1 MDDYEKA
8 RDALNY
14 IDPNLPR
21 SDWVKIGTALKNHFG
36 EDGKQLF
43 QEFSERGEGYKKQSF
58 EHTWKS
64 LDPTR
69 SSIGTLFYQAKQYG
83 YQQPRNERPITSVE
97 TETAKAER
105 EAKRAEEAR
114 FAAEERAK
122 KVEQARKYVSISK
135 DADFTHPYLQKKG
148 IDTPEGIAGLKHY
161 KTHNNHL
168 LYIPI
173 QDKDGNIQG
182 VQRIFPDG
190 NKGIVGNKVGGFFV
204 MGDLS
209 EAREKGVI
217 LAEGY
222 ATAYALH
229 KNSDHTP
236 VVVGFDAHNIINVAK
251 ILKDKLPEDT
261 KLIVAADNDIHL
273 EKAGKTN
280 EGIAGAKQAVAA
292 FGQNATMIYPTFP
305 PEVISGK
312 MSDFDDYQ
320 RNVNS
325 EGIKQAIDQAK
336 AKLGLSTELNKEQGI
351 NPMEKQPEN
360 TSAASEQQIPTEA
373 PSPLP
378 VDEKPPAPLE
388 RTKEEEA
395 VPDLP
400 PPMSDAEIMASM
412 GQSPDYEQDYYQ
424 PETYNSIELGK
435 TEEKAVEQQKVAEPT
450 RRQSS
455 VPADGERIV
464 TVGSAPYLHNDQNKE
479 SPYIV
484 LERDGKERTVWGV
497 DIPDAME
504 RSGAEV
510 GDRIRLHSLGK
521 QPVEVEVPIYDK
533 NGEVIGMET
542 KAAYRN
548 IFDMEIVREQDKQ
561 KEAESS
567 AQDYRRDAIEQAS
580 HDTDIQ
586 EQIQHGEAP
595 DSMKDKADKA
605 FAIANDPELQRSQA
619 DYEDSMR
626 RQNAEQAQ
634 LEFRIPDS
642 VAAQYRTNGN
652 EKYML
657 DPRTDKLAIDARS
670 ENILKTRNNDKK
682 TIKNMLAIAETNG
695 WQNIKVKGS
704 PEFKKEMWLQ
714 ARLKGLEVQ
723 GYKPSEQDKKLLETR
738 KAQLERGINSI
749 SKENNPSQ
757 QVRQTSGKLMGYGV
771 GIHPNN
777 KEGKNTYYVD
787 IQKSNGQTERLYGHG
802 LRDAIIQSK
811 AERGDNI
818 TLTKTGHN
826 GKNNTW
832 QADVSKQKTAS
843 QKLIDAARTSGS
855 PEALKMAQQA
865 FARDHLAKRA
875 EQTIKADRE
884 ARRNVG
890 QEVKP
895 PQKQKEKSADIEMT
909 R

>member
-83 YQQPRNERPITSVE
+83 YQQPRNDRPITSVE

-161 KTHNNHL
+161 KTQNNHL

-236 VVVGFDAHNIINVAK
+236 VIVGFDAHNIINVAK

-320 RNVNS
+320 RHVNA
-325 EGIKQAIDQAK
+325 EGIKQAISQAK
-336 AKLGLSTELNKEQGI
+336 AKLGLSTEMSKEQGI
-351 NPMEKQPEN
+351 NPMENQPEN

-378 VDEKPPAPLE
+378 VDEKPPISLE

-412 GQSPDYEQDYYQ
+412 GQSPDYEQDYFQ
-424 PETYNSIELGK
+424 PDTYNSIELGK
-435 TEEKAVEQQKVAEPT
+435 AEEQAVEQQKVAEPT
-450 RRQSS
+450 IQL
-455 VPADGERIV
+455 
-464 TVGSAPYLHNDQNKE
+464 SA
-479 SPYIV
+479 
-484 LERDGKERTVWGV
+484 
-497 DIPDAME
+497 
-504 RSGAEV
+504 
-510 GDRIRLHSLGK
+510 
-521 QPVEVEVPIYDK
+521 VE
-533 NGEVIGMET
+533 NG
-542 KAAYRN
+542 
-548 IFDMEIVREQDKQ
+548 QQ
-561 KEAESS
+561 KEAESA
-567 AQDYRRDAIEQAS
+567 AQDYRRDAIEQAI

-605 FAIANDPELQRSQA
+605 FAIANDTELQRSQA
-619 DYEDSMR
+619 DYEESMR
-626 RQNAEQAQ
+626 RQNAEQAQTATPPESKPQNQPQ

-704 PEFKKEMWLQ
+704 PEFKKEIWLQ
-714 ARLKGLEVQ
+714 ASLKGLEVQ

-771 GIHPNN
+771 GVHPNN

-884 ARRNVG
+884 ARRNVE
-890 QEVKP
+890 QEVKL

>member
-43 QEFSERGEGYKKQSF
+43 QEFSERGEGYKKQFF

-69 SSIGTLFYQAKQYG
+69 ARIGTLFYQAKQYG

-97 TETAKAER
+97 TETAKAEQ

-161 KTHNNHL
+161 KTQNNHL

-173 QDKDGNIQG
+173 QDKDGNVQG

-251 ILKDKLPEDT
+251 ILKEKLPEDT

-292 FGQNATMIYPTFP
+292 YGQNATMIYPTFP

-320 RNVNS
+320 RHVNA
-325 EGIKQAIDQAK
+325 EGIKQAISQAK

-400 PPMSDAEIMASM
+400 PQMSDAEIMASM

-435 TEEKAVEQQKVAEPT
+435 TEEQAIEQQKVAEPAI
-450 RRQSS
+450 QPS
-455 VPADGERIV
+455 
-464 TVGSAPYLHNDQNKE
+464 TVE
-479 SPYIV
+479 
-484 LERDGKERTVWGV
+484 
-497 DIPDAME
+497 
-504 RSGAEV
+504 
-510 GDRIRLHSLGK
+510 
-521 QPVEVEVPIYDK
+521 
-533 NGEVIGMET
+533 NG
-542 KAAYRN
+542 
-548 IFDMEIVREQDKQ
+548 QQ
-561 KEAESS
+561 KEAESLV
-567 AQDYRRDAIEQAS
+567 QDYRRDAIEQAI

-605 FAIANDPELQRSQA
+605 FAIANDTELQRSQA
-619 DYEDSMR
+619 DYEESMR
-626 RQNAEQAQ
+626 RQNAEQAQTATPTEGKPQNQPQ

>member
-21 SDWVKIGTALKNHFG
+21 SDWVKIGTALKSHFG

-43 QEFSERGEGYKKQSF
+43 QEFSERGEGYKRQSF

-69 SSIGTLFYQAKQYG
+69 ASIGTLFYQAKQYG

-97 TETAKAER
+97 TEAAKAER

-114 FAAEERAK
+114 LAAEERAK

-320 RNVNS
+320 RHVNA
-325 EGIKQAIDQAK
+325 EGIKQAISQAK
-336 AKLGLSTELNKEQGI
+336 AKLGLSTEMSKEQGI

-373 PSPLP
+373 PSSLP

-435 TEEKAVEQQKVAEPT
+435 TEEQAVEQQKVAEPAI
-450 RRQSS
+450 QPS
-455 VPADGERIV
+455 
-464 TVGSAPYLHNDQNKE
+464 TVE
-479 SPYIV
+479 
-484 LERDGKERTVWGV
+484 
-497 DIPDAME
+497 
-504 RSGAEV
+504 
-510 GDRIRLHSLGK
+510 
-521 QPVEVEVPIYDK
+521 
-533 NGEVIGMET
+533 NG
-542 KAAYRN
+542 
-548 IFDMEIVREQDKQ
+548 QQ
-561 KEAESS
+561 KEAESLV
-567 AQDYRRDAIEQAS
+567 QDYRRDAIEQAI

-605 FAIANDPELQRSQA
+605 FAIANDTELQRSQA
-619 DYEDSMR
+619 DYEESMR
-626 RQNAEQAQ
+626 RQNAEQAQTATPTESKPQNQPQ

-749 SKENNPSQ
+749 SKENSPSQ

-890 QEVKP
+890 QEVKL

>member
-69 SSIGTLFYQAKQYG
+69 ASIGTLFYQAKQYG

-114 FAAEERAK
+114 LAAEEREK

-161 KTHNNHL
+161 KTQNNHL

-320 RNVNS
+320 RHVNA
-325 EGIKQAIDQAK
+325 EGIKQAISQAK
-336 AKLGLSTELNKEQGI
+336 TKLGLSTEMSKEQGI

-435 TEEKAVEQQKVAEPT
+435 TEEQAVEQQKVAEPAI
-450 RRQSS
+450 QPS
-455 VPADGERIV
+455 
-464 TVGSAPYLHNDQNKE
+464 TVE
-479 SPYIV
+479 
-484 LERDGKERTVWGV
+484 
-497 DIPDAME
+497 
-504 RSGAEV
+504 
-510 GDRIRLHSLGK
+510 
-521 QPVEVEVPIYDK
+521 
-533 NGEVIGMET
+533 NG
-542 KAAYRN
+542 
-548 IFDMEIVREQDKQ
+548 QQ
-561 KEAESS
+561 KEAESLV
-567 AQDYRRDAIEQAS
+567 QDYRRDAIEQAI

-605 FAIANDPELQRSQA
+605 FAIANDTELQRSQA
-619 DYEDSMR
+619 DYEESMR
-626 RQNAEQAQ
+626 RQNAEQAQTATPTESKPQNQPQ

-738 KAQLERGINSI
+738 KVQLERGINSI
-749 SKENNPSQ
+749 SKENSPSQ

-890 QEVKP
+890 QEVKL

>member
-251 ILKDKLPEDT
+251 ILKEKLPEDT

-292 FGQNATMIYPTFP
+292 YGQNATMIYPTFP

-320 RNVNS
+320 RHVNA
-325 EGIKQAIDQAK
+325 EGIKQAISQAK

-435 TEEKAVEQQKVAEPT
+435 TEEQAVEQQKVAEPAI
-450 RRQSS
+450 QPS
-455 VPADGERIV
+455 
-464 TVGSAPYLHNDQNKE
+464 TVG
-479 SPYIV
+479 
-484 LERDGKERTVWGV
+484 
-497 DIPDAME
+497 
-504 RSGAEV
+504 
-510 GDRIRLHSLGK
+510 
-521 QPVEVEVPIYDK
+521 
-533 NGEVIGMET
+533 NG
-542 KAAYRN
+542 
-548 IFDMEIVREQDKQ
+548 QQ
-561 KEAESS
+561 KEAESLV
-567 AQDYRRDAIEQAS
+567 QDYRRDAIEQAI

-605 FAIANDPELQRSQA
+605 FAIANDPELQRSQT
-619 DYEDSMR
+619 DYEESMK
-626 RQNAEQAQ
+626 RQNAEQAQTATPTESKPQNQPQ

>member
-161 KTHNNHL
+161 KTQNNHL

-236 VVVGFDAHNIINVAK
+236 VIVGFDAHNIINVAK

-320 RNVNS
+320 RHVNA
-325 EGIKQAIDQAK
+325 EGIKQAISQAK

-378 VDEKPPAPLE
+378 VDEKPPISLE

-412 GQSPDYEQDYYQ
+412 GQSPDYEQDYFQ
-424 PETYNSIELGK
+424 PDIYNSIELGK
-435 TEEKAVEQQKVAEPT
+435 AEEQAVEQQKVAEPT
-450 RRQSS
+450 IQ
-455 VPADGERIV
+455 P
-464 TVGSAPYLHNDQNKE
+464 SA
-479 SPYIV
+479 
-484 LERDGKERTVWGV
+484 
-497 DIPDAME
+497 
-504 RSGAEV
+504 
-510 GDRIRLHSLGK
+510 
-521 QPVEVEVPIYDK
+521 VE
-533 NGEVIGMET
+533 NG
-542 KAAYRN
+542 
-548 IFDMEIVREQDKQ
+548 QQ
-561 KEAESS
+561 KEAESA
-567 AQDYRRDAIEQAS
+567 AQDYRRDAIEQAI

-605 FAIANDPELQRSQA
+605 FAIANDTELQRSQA
-619 DYEDSMR
+619 DYEESMR
-626 RQNAEQAQ
+626 RQNAEQAQTATPPESKPQNQPQ

-704 PEFKKEMWLQ
+704 PEFKKEIWLQ

-890 QEVKP
+890 QEVKL

>member
-251 ILKDKLPEDT
+251 ILKEKLPEDT

-292 FGQNATMIYPTFP
+292 YGQNATMIYPTFP

-320 RNVNS
+320 RHVNA
-325 EGIKQAIDQAK
+325 EGIKQAISQAK

-412 GQSPDYEQDYYQ
+412 GQSPDYEQDYFQ

-435 TEEKAVEQQKVAEPT
+435 AEEQAVEQPKVAEPT
-450 RRQSS
+450 IQ
-455 VPADGERIV
+455 P
-464 TVGSAPYLHNDQNKE
+464 SA
-479 SPYIV
+479 
-484 LERDGKERTVWGV
+484 
-497 DIPDAME
+497 
-504 RSGAEV
+504 
-510 GDRIRLHSLGK
+510 
-521 QPVEVEVPIYDK
+521 VE
-533 NGEVIGMET
+533 NG
-542 KAAYRN
+542 
-548 IFDMEIVREQDKQ
+548 QQ
-561 KEAESS
+561 KEAE
-567 AQDYRRDAIEQAS
+567 ATLQDYRRDAIEQAI

-605 FAIANDPELQRSQA
+605 FAIANDTELQRSQA
-619 DYEDSMR
+619 DYEESMR
-626 RQNAEQAQ
+626 RQNAEQAQTAIPTESKPQNQPQ

>member
-161 KTHNNHL
+161 KTQNNHL

-173 QDKDGNIQG
+173 QDKDGNVQG

-236 VVVGFDAHNIINVAK
+236 VIVGFDAHNIINVAK

-320 RNVNS
+320 RHVNA
-325 EGIKQAIDQAK
+325 EGIKQAISQAK
-336 AKLGLSTELNKEQGI
+336 AKLGLSTEMSKEQGI
-351 NPMEKQPEN
+351 NPMENQPEN

-378 VDEKPPAPLE
+378 VDEKPPISLE

-412 GQSPDYEQDYYQ
+412 GQSPDYEQDYFQ
-424 PETYNSIELGK
+424 PDTYNSIELGK
-435 TEEKAVEQQKVAEPT
+435 AEEQAVEQQKVAEPT
-450 RRQSS
+450 IQL
-455 VPADGERIV
+455 
-464 TVGSAPYLHNDQNKE
+464 SA
-479 SPYIV
+479 
-484 LERDGKERTVWGV
+484 
-497 DIPDAME
+497 
-504 RSGAEV
+504 
-510 GDRIRLHSLGK
+510 
-521 QPVEVEVPIYDK
+521 VE
-533 NGEVIGMET
+533 NG
-542 KAAYRN
+542 
-548 IFDMEIVREQDKQ
+548 QQ
-561 KEAESS
+561 KEAESA
-567 AQDYRRDAIEQAS
+567 AQDYRRDAIEQAI

-605 FAIANDPELQRSQA
+605 FAIANDTELQRSQA
-619 DYEDSMR
+619 DYEESMR
-626 RQNAEQAQ
+626 RQNAEQAQTATPPESKPQNQPQ

-657 DPRTDKLAIDARS
+657 DPRTEKLAIDARS

-704 PEFKKEMWLQ
+704 PEFKKEIWLQ
-714 ARLKGLEVQ
+714 ASLKGLEVQ

-771 GIHPNN
+771 GVHPNN

-884 ARRNVG
+884 ARRNVE
-890 QEVKP
+890 QEVKL

>member
-161 KTHNNHL
+161 KTQNNHL

-236 VVVGFDAHNIINVAK
+236 VIVGFDAHNIINVAK

-320 RNVNS
+320 RHVNA
-325 EGIKQAIDQAK
+325 EGIKQAISQAK
-336 AKLGLSTELNKEQGI
+336 AKLGLSTEMSKEQGI
-351 NPMEKQPEN
+351 NPMENQPEN

-378 VDEKPPAPLE
+378 VDEKPPISLE

-412 GQSPDYEQDYYQ
+412 GQSPDYEQDYFQ
-424 PETYNSIELGK
+424 PDTYNSIELGK
-435 TEEKAVEQQKVAEPT
+435 AEEQAVEQQKVAEPT
-450 RRQSS
+450 IQL
-455 VPADGERIV
+455 
-464 TVGSAPYLHNDQNKE
+464 SA
-479 SPYIV
+479 
-484 LERDGKERTVWGV
+484 
-497 DIPDAME
+497 
-504 RSGAEV
+504 
-510 GDRIRLHSLGK
+510 
-521 QPVEVEVPIYDK
+521 VE
-533 NGEVIGMET
+533 NG
-542 KAAYRN
+542 
-548 IFDMEIVREQDKQ
+548 QQ
-561 KEAESS
+561 KEAESA
-567 AQDYRRDAIEQAS
+567 AQDYRRDAIEQAI

-605 FAIANDPELQRSQA
+605 FAIANDTELQRSQA
-619 DYEDSMR
+619 DYEESMR
-626 RQNAEQAQ
+626 RQNAEQAQTATPPESKPQNQPQ

-704 PEFKKEMWLQ
+704 PEFKKEIWLQ
-714 ARLKGLEVQ
+714 ASLKGLEVQ

-771 GIHPNN
+771 GVHPNN

-884 ARRNVG
+884 ARRNVE
-890 QEVKP
+890 QEVKL

>member
-83 YQQPRNERPITSVE
+83 YQQPRNDRPITSVE

-161 KTHNNHL
+161 KTQNNHL

-236 VVVGFDAHNIINVAK
+236 VIVGFDAHNIINVAK

-320 RNVNS
+320 RHVNA
-325 EGIKQAIDQAK
+325 EGIKQAISQAK
-336 AKLGLSTELNKEQGI
+336 AKLGLSTEMSKEQGI
-351 NPMEKQPEN
+351 NPMENQPEN

-373 PSPLP
+373 PSPLL
-378 VDEKPPAPLE
+378 VDEKPPISLE

-412 GQSPDYEQDYYQ
+412 GQSPDYEQDYFQ
-424 PETYNSIELGK
+424 PDTYNSIELGK
-435 TEEKAVEQQKVAEPT
+435 AEEQAVEQQKVAEPT
-450 RRQSS
+450 IQL
-455 VPADGERIV
+455 
-464 TVGSAPYLHNDQNKE
+464 SA
-479 SPYIV
+479 
-484 LERDGKERTVWGV
+484 
-497 DIPDAME
+497 
-504 RSGAEV
+504 
-510 GDRIRLHSLGK
+510 
-521 QPVEVEVPIYDK
+521 VE
-533 NGEVIGMET
+533 NG
-542 KAAYRN
+542 
-548 IFDMEIVREQDKQ
+548 QQ
-561 KEAESS
+561 KEAESA
-567 AQDYRRDAIEQAS
+567 AQDYRRDAIEQAI

-605 FAIANDPELQRSQA
+605 FAIANDTELQRSQA
-619 DYEDSMR
+619 DYEESMR
-626 RQNAEQAQ
+626 RQNAEQAQTATLPESKPQNQPQ

-704 PEFKKEMWLQ
+704 PEFKKEIWLQ
-714 ARLKGLEVQ
+714 ASLKGLEVQ

-771 GIHPNN
+771 GVHPNN

-884 ARRNVG
+884 ARRNVE
-890 QEVKP
+890 QEVKL

>member
-36 EDGKQLF
+36 EDGKPLF

-64 LDPTR
+64 LDPSR
-69 SSIGTLFYQAKQYG
+69 ARIGTLFYQAKQYG

-236 VVVGFDAHNIINVAK
+236 VIVGFDAHNIINVAK
-251 ILKDKLPEDT
+251 ILKEKLPEDT

-320 RNVNS
+320 RNVNA

-360 TSAASEQQIPTEA
+360 TSAASEQQIPTES

-388 RTKEEEA
+388 RTEEEEA
-395 VPDLP
+395 IPDLP
-400 PPMSDAEIMASM
+400 PPMSDAEIMESM

-435 TEEKAVEQQKVAEPT
+435 TEEQTVEQQEFAEPT
-450 RRQSS
+450 IQ
-455 VPADGERIV
+455 P
-464 TVGSAPYLHNDQNKE
+464 SA
-479 SPYIV
+479 
-484 LERDGKERTVWGV
+484 
-497 DIPDAME
+497 
-504 RSGAEV
+504 
-510 GDRIRLHSLGK
+510 
-521 QPVEVEVPIYDK
+521 VE
-533 NGEVIGMET
+533 NGQQE
-542 KAAYRN
+542 
-548 IFDMEIVREQDKQ
+548 
-561 KEAESS
+561 EAEPTG
-567 AQDYRRDAIEQAS
+567 QDYRRDAIEQAI

-619 DYEDSMR
+619 DYEESMR

-634 LEFRIPDS
+634 IATPTESNPQNQPLLEFRIPDS

-714 ARLKGLEVQ
+714 ARLKGLQVQ

-855 PEALKMAQQA
+855 SEALKMAQQA
-865 FARDHLAKRA
+865 LARDHLAKRA

-884 ARRNVG
+884 AHRNVG

-895 PQKQKEKSADIEMT
+895 PQKQKEKSANIEMT

>member
-69 SSIGTLFYQAKQYG
+69 ASIGTLFYQAKQYG

-114 FAAEERAK
+114 LAAEEREK

-161 KTHNNHL
+161 KTQNNHL

-320 RNVNS
+320 RHVNA
-325 EGIKQAIDQAK
+325 EGIKQAISQAK
-336 AKLGLSTELNKEQGI
+336 TKLGLSTEMSKEQGI

-435 TEEKAVEQQKVAEPT
+435 TEEQAVEQQKVAEPAI
-450 RRQSS
+450 QPS
-455 VPADGERIV
+455 
-464 TVGSAPYLHNDQNKE
+464 TVE
-479 SPYIV
+479 
-484 LERDGKERTVWGV
+484 
-497 DIPDAME
+497 
-504 RSGAEV
+504 
-510 GDRIRLHSLGK
+510 
-521 QPVEVEVPIYDK
+521 
-533 NGEVIGMET
+533 NG
-542 KAAYRN
+542 
-548 IFDMEIVREQDKQ
+548 QQ
-561 KEAESS
+561 KEAESLV
-567 AQDYRRDAIEQAS
+567 QDYRRDAIEQAI

-605 FAIANDPELQRSQA
+605 FAIANDTELQRSQA
-619 DYEDSMR
+619 DYEESMR
-626 RQNAEQAQ
+626 RQNAEQAQTATPTESKPQNQPQ

-738 KAQLERGINSI
+738 KVQLERGINSI
-749 SKENNPSQ
+749 SKENSPSQ

-826 GKNNTW
+826 GKIILGRLMF
-832 QADVSKQKTAS
+832 QS
-843 QKLIDAARTSGS
+843 
-855 PEALKMAQQA
+855 
-865 FARDHLAKRA
+865 
-875 EQTIKADRE
+875 
-884 ARRNVG
+884 RRRP
-890 QEVKP
+890 VK
-895 PQKQKEKSADIEMT
+895 S
-909 R
+909 

>member
-114 FAAEERAK
+114 FVAEERAK

-292 FGQNATMIYPTFP
+292 YGQNATMIYPTFP

-320 RNVNS
+320 RNVNA

-412 GQSPDYEQDYYQ
+412 GQNPDYEQDYYQ
-424 PETYNSIELGK
+424 PETYNSIELGR
-435 TEEKAVEQQKVAEPT
+435 TEEQAVEQPKVAEPT
-450 RRQSS
+450 IQ
-455 VPADGERIV
+455 P
-464 TVGSAPYLHNDQNKE
+464 SA
-479 SPYIV
+479 
-484 LERDGKERTVWGV
+484 
-497 DIPDAME
+497 
-504 RSGAEV
+504 
-510 GDRIRLHSLGK
+510 
-521 QPVEVEVPIYDK
+521 VE
-533 NGEVIGMET
+533 NG
-542 KAAYRN
+542 
-548 IFDMEIVREQDKQ
+548 QQ
-561 KEAESS
+561 KEAE
-567 AQDYRRDAIEQAS
+567 ATLQDYRRDAIEQAI

-619 DYEDSMR
+619 DYEESMK
-626 RQNAEQAQ
+626 RQNAEQAQTATPTESKPQNQPQ

-749 SKENNPSQ
+749 SKENSPSQ

>member
-69 SSIGTLFYQAKQYG
+69 ASIGTLFYQAKQYG

-97 TETAKAER
+97 TETAKVER

-236 VVVGFDAHNIINVAK
+236 VIVGFDAHNIINVAK
-251 ILKDKLPEDT
+251 ILKEKLPEDT

-292 FGQNATMIYPTFP
+292 YGQNATMIYPTFP

-320 RNVNS
+320 RNVNA
-325 EGIKQAIDQAK
+325 EGIKQAIEQAK

-373 PSPLP
+373 PSPFP
-378 VDEKPPAPLE
+378 VDEKPPVSVE
-388 RTKEEEA
+388 RTKEEA

-400 PPMSDAEIMASM
+400 PPMSDAEIMANLS
-412 GQSPDYEQDYYQ
+412 QTPDYEQDYYQ
-424 PETYNSIELGK
+424 PETYNSIELGR
-435 TEEKAVEQQKVAEPT
+435 TEEQAIEQQKVAEPT
-450 RRQSS
+450 IQPSAVENGRQ
-455 VPADGERIV
+455 
-464 TVGSAPYLHNDQNKE
+464 K
-479 SPYIV
+479 
-484 LERDGKERTVWGV
+484 
-497 DIPDAME
+497 
-504 RSGAEV
+504 
-510 GDRIRLHSLGK
+510 
-521 QPVEVEVPIYDK
+521 EVEAH
-533 NGEVIGMET
+533 M
-542 KAAYRN
+542 
-548 IFDMEIVREQDKQ
+548 
-561 KEAESS
+561 
-567 AQDYRRDAIEQAS
+567 QDYRRDAVEQAI

-619 DYEDSMR
+619 DYEESMK
-626 RQNAEQAQ
+626 RQNAEQAHTATPTESKPQNQPQ
-634 LEFRIPDS
+634 LEFRIPDR

-657 DPRTDKLAIDARS
+657 DPRTNKLAIDARS

-749 SKENNPSQ
+749 SKDDNPSQ

-777 KEGKNTYYVD
+777 KDGKNTYYVD

-855 PEALKMAQQA
+855 SEALKMAQQA

-890 QEVKP
+890 QEVKLP
-895 PQKQKEKSADIEMT
+895 QKEKSADIEMT

>member
-43 QEFSERGEGYKKQSF
+43 QEFSERGEGYKRQSF

-69 SSIGTLFYQAKQYG
+69 ASIGTLFYQAKQYG

-114 FAAEERAK
+114 LAAEEREK

-148 IDTPEGIAGLKHY
+148 IDTPEGIVGLKHY
-161 KTHNNHL
+161 KTQNNHL

-320 RNVNS
+320 RHVNA

-435 TEEKAVEQQKVAEPT
+435 TEEQAVEQQKVAEPAI
-450 RRQSS
+450 QPS
-455 VPADGERIV
+455 
-464 TVGSAPYLHNDQNKE
+464 TVE
-479 SPYIV
+479 
-484 LERDGKERTVWGV
+484 
-497 DIPDAME
+497 
-504 RSGAEV
+504 
-510 GDRIRLHSLGK
+510 
-521 QPVEVEVPIYDK
+521 
-533 NGEVIGMET
+533 NG
-542 KAAYRN
+542 
-548 IFDMEIVREQDKQ
+548 QQ
-561 KEAESS
+561 KEAESLV
-567 AQDYRRDAIEQAS
+567 QDYRRDAIEQAI

-605 FAIANDPELQRSQA
+605 FAIANDTELQRSQA
-619 DYEDSMR
+619 DYEESMR
-626 RQNAEQAQ
+626 RQNAEQAQTATPTESKPQNQPQ

-749 SKENNPSQ
+749 SKENSPSQ

-890 QEVKP
+890 QEVKL

>member
-105 EAKRAEEAR
+105 EAKRAKEAR

-161 KTHNNHL
+161 KTQNNHL

-173 QDKDGNIQG
+173 QDKDGNVQG

-236 VVVGFDAHNIINVAK
+236 VIVGFDAHNIINVAK

-320 RNVNS
+320 RHVNA
-325 EGIKQAIDQAK
+325 EGIKQAISQAK
-336 AKLGLSTELNKEQGI
+336 AKLGLSTEMSKEQGI
-351 NPMEKQPEN
+351 NPMENQPEN

-378 VDEKPPAPLE
+378 VDEKPPISLE

-412 GQSPDYEQDYYQ
+412 GQSPDYEQDYFQ
-424 PETYNSIELGK
+424 PDTYNSIELGK
-435 TEEKAVEQQKVAEPT
+435 AEEQAVEQQK
-450 RRQSS
+450 
-455 VPADGERIV
+455 
-464 TVGSAPYLHNDQNKE
+464 SA
-479 SPYIV
+479 
-484 LERDGKERTVWGV
+484 
-497 DIPDAME
+497 
-504 RSGAEV
+504 
-510 GDRIRLHSLGK
+510 
-521 QPVEVEVPIYDK
+521 VE
-533 NGEVIGMET
+533 NG
-542 KAAYRN
+542 
-548 IFDMEIVREQDKQ
+548 QQ
-561 KEAESS
+561 KEAESA
-567 AQDYRRDAIEQAS
+567 AQDYRRDAIEQAI

-605 FAIANDPELQRSQA
+605 FAIANDTELQRSQA
-619 DYEDSMR
+619 DYEESMR
-626 RQNAEQAQ
+626 RQNAEQAQTATPPESKPQNQPQ

-704 PEFKKEMWLQ
+704 PEFKKEIWLQ
-714 ARLKGLEVQ
+714 ASLKGLEVQ

-771 GIHPNN
+771 GVHPNN

-787 IQKSNGQTERLYGHG
+787 IQKSNGQPERLYGHG

-875 EQTIKADRE
+875 EQAIKADRE
-884 ARRNVG
+884 ARRNVE
-890 QEVKP
+890 QEVKL

>member
-21 SDWVKIGTALKNHFG
+21 SDWVKIGTALKSHFG

-43 QEFSERGEGYKKQSF
+43 QEFSERGEGYKRQSF

-69 SSIGTLFYQAKQYG
+69 ASIGTLFYQAKQYG

-97 TETAKAER
+97 TEAAKAER

-114 FAAEERAK
+114 LAAEERAK

-320 RNVNS
+320 RHVNA
-325 EGIKQAIDQAK
+325 EGIKQAISQAK
-336 AKLGLSTELNKEQGI
+336 EKLGLSTEMSKEQGI

-435 TEEKAVEQQKVAEPT
+435 TEEQAVEQQKVAEPAI
-450 RRQSS
+450 QPS
-455 VPADGERIV
+455 
-464 TVGSAPYLHNDQNKE
+464 TVE
-479 SPYIV
+479 
-484 LERDGKERTVWGV
+484 
-497 DIPDAME
+497 
-504 RSGAEV
+504 
-510 GDRIRLHSLGK
+510 
-521 QPVEVEVPIYDK
+521 
-533 NGEVIGMET
+533 NG
-542 KAAYRN
+542 
-548 IFDMEIVREQDKQ
+548 QQ
-561 KEAESS
+561 KEAESLV
-567 AQDYRRDAIEQAS
+567 QDYRRDAIEQAI

-605 FAIANDPELQRSQA
+605 FAIANDTELQRSQA
-619 DYEDSMR
+619 DYEESMR
-626 RQNAEQAQ
+626 RQNAEQAQTATPTESKPQNQPQ

-749 SKENNPSQ
+749 SKENSPSQ

-890 QEVKP
+890 QEVKL

>member
-190 NKGIVGNKVGGFFV
+190 NKGIVGNKVDGFFV

-251 ILKDKLPEDT
+251 ILKEKLPEDT

-292 FGQNATMIYPTFP
+292 YGQNATMIYPTFP

-320 RNVNS
+320 RHVNA
-325 EGIKQAIDQAK
+325 EGIKQAISQAK

-412 GQSPDYEQDYYQ
+412 GQSPDYEQDYFQ

-435 TEEKAVEQQKVAEPT
+435 AEEQAVEQQKVAEPT
-450 RRQSS
+450 IQ
-455 VPADGERIV
+455 P
-464 TVGSAPYLHNDQNKE
+464 SA
-479 SPYIV
+479 
-484 LERDGKERTVWGV
+484 
-497 DIPDAME
+497 
-504 RSGAEV
+504 
-510 GDRIRLHSLGK
+510 
-521 QPVEVEVPIYDK
+521 VE
-533 NGEVIGMET
+533 NS
-542 KAAYRN
+542 
-548 IFDMEIVREQDKQ
+548 QQ
-561 KEAESS
+561 KEAE
-567 AQDYRRDAIEQAS
+567 ATLQDYRRDAIEQAI

-595 DSMKDKADKA
+595 DSIKDKADKA

-619 DYEDSMR
+619 DYEESMK
-626 RQNAEQAQ
+626 RQNAEQAQTATPTENKPQNQPQ

-749 SKENNPSQ
+749 SKENSPSQ

>member
-1 MDDYEKA
+1 M
-8 RDALNY
+8 
-14 IDPNLPR
+14 
-21 SDWVKIGTALKNHFG
+21 
-36 EDGKQLF
+36 
-43 QEFSERGEGYKKQSF
+43 
-58 EHTWKS
+58 
-64 LDPTR
+64 
-69 SSIGTLFYQAKQYG
+69 
-83 YQQPRNERPITSVE
+83 
-97 TETAKAER
+97 
-105 EAKRAEEAR
+105 EEAR

-161 KTHNNHL
+161 KTQNNHL

-292 FGQNATMIYPTFP
+292 FGQNATMIYPTFL

-320 RNVNS
+320 RNVNA

-395 VPDLP
+395 IPDLP

-567 AQDYRRDAIEQAS
+567 AQDYRRDAIEQAI

-605 FAIANDPELQRSQA
+605 FAIANDTELQRSQA
-619 DYEDSMR
+619 DYEESMR

>member
-251 ILKDKLPEDT
+251 ILKEKLPEDT

-292 FGQNATMIYPTFP
+292 YGQNATMIYPTFP

-320 RNVNS
+320 RHVNA
-325 EGIKQAIDQAK
+325 EGIKQAISQAK

-435 TEEKAVEQQKVAEPT
+435 TEEQAVEQQKVAEPAI
-450 RRQSS
+450 QPS
-455 VPADGERIV
+455 
-464 TVGSAPYLHNDQNKE
+464 TVE
-479 SPYIV
+479 
-484 LERDGKERTVWGV
+484 
-497 DIPDAME
+497 
-504 RSGAEV
+504 
-510 GDRIRLHSLGK
+510 
-521 QPVEVEVPIYDK
+521 
-533 NGEVIGMET
+533 NG
-542 KAAYRN
+542 
-548 IFDMEIVREQDKQ
+548 QQ
-561 KEAESS
+561 KEAESLV
-567 AQDYRRDAIEQAS
+567 QDYRRDAIEQAI

-605 FAIANDPELQRSQA
+605 FAIANDPELQRSQT
-619 DYEDSMR
+619 DYEESMK
-626 RQNAEQAQ
+626 RQNAEQAQTATPTESKPQNQPQ

>member
-83 YQQPRNERPITSVE
+83 YQQPRNDRPITSVE

-161 KTHNNHL
+161 KTQNNHL

-204 MGDLS
+204 MGDLL

-236 VVVGFDAHNIINVAK
+236 VIVGFDAHNIINVAK

-320 RNVNS
+320 RHVNA
-325 EGIKQAIDQAK
+325 EGIKQAISQAK
-336 AKLGLSTELNKEQGI
+336 AKLGLSTEMSKEQGI
-351 NPMEKQPEN
+351 NPMENQPEN

-378 VDEKPPAPLE
+378 VDEKPPISLE

-412 GQSPDYEQDYYQ
+412 GQSPDYEQDYFQ
-424 PETYNSIELGK
+424 PDTYNSIELGK
-435 TEEKAVEQQKVAEPT
+435 AEEQAVEQQKVAEPT
-450 RRQSS
+450 IQL
-455 VPADGERIV
+455 
-464 TVGSAPYLHNDQNKE
+464 SA
-479 SPYIV
+479 
-484 LERDGKERTVWGV
+484 
-497 DIPDAME
+497 
-504 RSGAEV
+504 
-510 GDRIRLHSLGK
+510 
-521 QPVEVEVPIYDK
+521 VE
-533 NGEVIGMET
+533 NG
-542 KAAYRN
+542 
-548 IFDMEIVREQDKQ
+548 QQ
-561 KEAESS
+561 KEAESA
-567 AQDYRRDAIEQAS
+567 AQDYRRDAIEQAI

-605 FAIANDPELQRSQA
+605 FAIANDTELQRSQA
-619 DYEDSMR
+619 DYEESMR
-626 RQNAEQAQ
+626 RQNAEQAQTATPPESKPQNQPQ

-704 PEFKKEMWLQ
+704 PEFKKEIWLQ
-714 ARLKGLEVQ
+714 ASLKGLEVQ

-771 GIHPNN
+771 GVHPNN

-884 ARRNVG
+884 ARRNVE
-890 QEVKP
+890 QEVKL

>member
-161 KTHNNHL
+161 KTQNNHI

-173 QDKDGNIQG
+173 QDKDGNVQG

-236 VVVGFDAHNIINVAK
+236 VIVGFDAHNIINVAK

-320 RNVNS
+320 RHVNA
-325 EGIKQAIDQAK
+325 EGIKQAISQAK
-336 AKLGLSTELNKEQGI
+336 AKLGLSTEMSKEQGI
-351 NPMEKQPEN
+351 NTMENQPEN

-378 VDEKPPAPLE
+378 VDEKPPISLE

-412 GQSPDYEQDYYQ
+412 GQSPDYEQDYFQ
-424 PETYNSIELGK
+424 PDTYNSIELGK
-435 TEEKAVEQQKVAEPT
+435 AEEQAVEQQK
-450 RRQSS
+450 
-455 VPADGERIV
+455 
-464 TVGSAPYLHNDQNKE
+464 SA
-479 SPYIV
+479 
-484 LERDGKERTVWGV
+484 
-497 DIPDAME
+497 
-504 RSGAEV
+504 
-510 GDRIRLHSLGK
+510 
-521 QPVEVEVPIYDK
+521 VE
-533 NGEVIGMET
+533 NG
-542 KAAYRN
+542 
-548 IFDMEIVREQDKQ
+548 QQ
-561 KEAESS
+561 KEAESA
-567 AQDYRRDAIEQAS
+567 AQDYRRDAIEQAI

-605 FAIANDPELQRSQA
+605 FAIANDTELQRSQA
-619 DYEDSMR
+619 DYEESMR
-626 RQNAEQAQ
+626 RQNAEQAQTATPPESKPQNQPQ

-704 PEFKKEMWLQ
+704 PEFKKEIWLQ
-714 ARLKGLEVQ
+714 ASLKGLEVQ

-771 GIHPNN
+771 GVHPNN

-875 EQTIKADRE
+875 EQAIKADRE
-884 ARRNVG
+884 ARRNVE
-890 QEVKP
+890 QEVKL

>member
-83 YQQPRNERPITSVE
+83 YQQPRNERPIASVE
-97 TETAKAER
+97 TETAKVER

-161 KTHNNHL
+161 KTQNNHL

-173 QDKDGNIQG
+173 QDKDGNVQG

-236 VVVGFDAHNIINVAK
+236 VIVGFDAHNIINVAK

-320 RNVNS
+320 RHVNA
-325 EGIKQAIDQAK
+325 EGIKQAISQAK
-336 AKLGLSTELNKEQGI
+336 AKLGLSTEMSKEQGI
-351 NPMEKQPEN
+351 NPMENQPEN

-378 VDEKPPAPLE
+378 VDEKPPISLE

-412 GQSPDYEQDYYQ
+412 GQSPDYEQDYFQ
-424 PETYNSIELGK
+424 PDTYNSIELGK
-435 TEEKAVEQQKVAEPT
+435 AEEQAVEQQKVAEPT
-450 RRQSS
+450 IQL
-455 VPADGERIV
+455 
-464 TVGSAPYLHNDQNKE
+464 SA
-479 SPYIV
+479 
-484 LERDGKERTVWGV
+484 
-497 DIPDAME
+497 
-504 RSGAEV
+504 
-510 GDRIRLHSLGK
+510 
-521 QPVEVEVPIYDK
+521 VE
-533 NGEVIGMET
+533 NG
-542 KAAYRN
+542 
-548 IFDMEIVREQDKQ
+548 QQ
-561 KEAESS
+561 KEAESA
-567 AQDYRRDAIEQAS
+567 AQDYRRDAIEQAI

-605 FAIANDPELQRSQA
+605 FAIANDTELQRSQA
-619 DYEDSMR
+619 DYEESMR
-626 RQNAEQAQ
+626 RQNAEQAQTATPPESKPQNQPQ

-704 PEFKKEMWLQ
+704 PEFKKEIWLQ
-714 ARLKGLEVQ
+714 ASLKGLEVQ

-771 GIHPNN
+771 GVHPNN

-884 ARRNVG
+884 ARRNVE
-890 QEVKP
+890 QEVKL

>member
-36 EDGKQLF
+36 EDGKPLF

-64 LDPTR
+64 LDPSR
-69 SSIGTLFYQAKQYG
+69 ARIGTLFYQAKQYG

-182 VQRIFPDG
+182 VQRIYPDG

-236 VVVGFDAHNIINVAK
+236 VIVGFDAHNIINVAK
-251 ILKDKLPEDT
+251 ILKEKLPEDT

-320 RNVNS
+320 RNVNA

-378 VDEKPPAPLE
+378 VDEKPPISLE

-412 GQSPDYEQDYYQ
+412 GQSPDYEQDYFQ
-424 PETYNSIELGK
+424 PDTYNSIELGK
-435 TEEKAVEQQKVAEPT
+435 AEEQAVEQQKVAEPT
-450 RRQSS
+450 IQ
-455 VPADGERIV
+455 P
-464 TVGSAPYLHNDQNKE
+464 SA
-479 SPYIV
+479 
-484 LERDGKERTVWGV
+484 
-497 DIPDAME
+497 
-504 RSGAEV
+504 
-510 GDRIRLHSLGK
+510 
-521 QPVEVEVPIYDK
+521 VE
-533 NGEVIGMET
+533 NG
-542 KAAYRN
+542 
-548 IFDMEIVREQDKQ
+548 QQ
-561 KEAESS
+561 KEAESA
-567 AQDYRRDAIEQAS
+567 AQDYRRDAIEQAI

-605 FAIANDPELQRSQA
+605 FAIANDTELQRSQA
-619 DYEDSMR
+619 DYEESMR
-626 RQNAEQAQ
+626 RQNAEQAQTATPPESKPQNQPQ

-704 PEFKKEMWLQ
+704 PEFKKEIWLQ

-890 QEVKP
+890 QEVKL

>member
-21 SDWVKIGTALKNHFG
+21 SDWVKIGTALKSHFG

-43 QEFSERGEGYKKQSF
+43 QEFSERGEGYKRQSF

-69 SSIGTLFYQAKQYG
+69 ASIGTLFYQAKQYG

-97 TETAKAER
+97 TEAAKAER

-114 FAAEERAK
+114 LAAEERAK

-320 RNVNS
+320 RHVNA
-325 EGIKQAIDQAK
+325 EGIKQAISQAK
-336 AKLGLSTELNKEQGI
+336 AKLGLSTEMSKEQGI

-373 PSPLP
+373 PSSLP

-435 TEEKAVEQQKVAEPT
+435 TEEQAVEQQKVAEPAI
-450 RRQSS
+450 QPS
-455 VPADGERIV
+455 
-464 TVGSAPYLHNDQNKE
+464 TVE
-479 SPYIV
+479 
-484 LERDGKERTVWGV
+484 
-497 DIPDAME
+497 
-504 RSGAEV
+504 
-510 GDRIRLHSLGK
+510 
-521 QPVEVEVPIYDK
+521 
-533 NGEVIGMET
+533 NG
-542 KAAYRN
+542 
-548 IFDMEIVREQDKQ
+548 QQ
-561 KEAESS
+561 KEAESLV
-567 AQDYRRDAIEQAS
+567 QDYRRDAIEQAI

-605 FAIANDPELQRSQA
+605 FAIANDTELQRSQA
-619 DYEDSMR
+619 DYEESMR
-626 RQNAEQAQ
+626 RQNAEQAQTTTPTESKPQNQPQ

-657 DPRTDKLAIDARS
+657 DLRTDKLAIDARS

-749 SKENNPSQ
+749 SKENSPSQ

-890 QEVKP
+890 QEVKL

>member
-21 SDWVKIGTALKNHFG
+21 SDWVKIGTALKSHFG

-69 SSIGTLFYQAKQYG
+69 ASIGTLFYQAKQYG
-83 YQQPRNERPITSVE
+83 YQQPRNERPITSIE

-161 KTHNNHL
+161 KTQNNHL

-320 RNVNS
+320 RHVNA
-325 EGIKQAIDQAK
+325 EGIKQAISQAK

-388 RTKEEEA
+388 RTKEEDA

-412 GQSPDYEQDYYQ
+412 EQSPDYEQDYYQ

-435 TEEKAVEQQKVAEPT
+435 TEEQAVEQQKVAEPT
-450 RRQSS
+450 TQ
-455 VPADGERIV
+455 P
-464 TVGSAPYLHNDQNKE
+464 SA
-479 SPYIV
+479 
-484 LERDGKERTVWGV
+484 
-497 DIPDAME
+497 
-504 RSGAEV
+504 
-510 GDRIRLHSLGK
+510 
-521 QPVEVEVPIYDK
+521 VE
-533 NGEVIGMET
+533 NG
-542 KAAYRN
+542 
-548 IFDMEIVREQDKQ
+548 QQ
-561 KEAESS
+561 KEAESLV
-567 AQDYRRDAIEQAS
+567 QDYRRDAIEQAI

-605 FAIANDPELQRSQA
+605 FAIANDTELQRSQA
-619 DYEDSMR
+619 DYEESMR
-626 RQNAEQAQ
+626 RQNVEQAQTATPTEGKHQNQPQ

-642 VAAQYRTNGN
+642 VATQYRTNGN

-865 FARDHLAKRA
+865 LARDHLAKRA

-890 QEVKP
+890 QEVKL

>member
-8 RDALNY
+8 RDALSY

-161 KTHNNHL
+161 KTQNNHL

-173 QDKDGNIQG
+173 QDKDGNVQG

-236 VVVGFDAHNIINVAK
+236 VIVGFDAHNIINVAK

-320 RNVNS
+320 RHVNA
-325 EGIKQAIDQAK
+325 EGIKQAISQAK
-336 AKLGLSTELNKEQGI
+336 AKLGLSTEMSKEQGI
-351 NPMEKQPEN
+351 NPMENQPEN

-378 VDEKPPAPLE
+378 VDEKPPISLE

-412 GQSPDYEQDYYQ
+412 GQSPDYEQDYFQ
-424 PETYNSIELGK
+424 PDTYNSIELGK
-435 TEEKAVEQQKVAEPT
+435 AEEQAVEQQKVAEPT
-450 RRQSS
+450 IQL
-455 VPADGERIV
+455 
-464 TVGSAPYLHNDQNKE
+464 SA
-479 SPYIV
+479 
-484 LERDGKERTVWGV
+484 
-497 DIPDAME
+497 
-504 RSGAEV
+504 
-510 GDRIRLHSLGK
+510 
-521 QPVEVEVPIYDK
+521 VE
-533 NGEVIGMET
+533 NG
-542 KAAYRN
+542 
-548 IFDMEIVREQDKQ
+548 QQ
-561 KEAESS
+561 KEAESA
-567 AQDYRRDAIEQAS
+567 AQDYRRDAIEQAI

-605 FAIANDPELQRSQA
+605 FAIANDTELQRSQA
-619 DYEDSMR
+619 DYEESMR
-626 RQNAEQAQ
+626 RQNAEQAQTATPPESKPQNQPQ

-695 WQNIKVKGS
+695 WQNIRVKGS
-704 PEFKKEMWLQ
+704 PEFKKEIWLQ
-714 ARLKGLEVQ
+714 ASLKGLEVQ

-771 GIHPNN
+771 GVHPNN

-865 FARDHLAKRA
+865 LARDHLAKRA

-884 ARRNVG
+884 ARRNVE
-890 QEVKP
+890 QEVKL

>member
-21 SDWVKIGTALKNHFG
+21 SDWVKIGTALKSHFG

-43 QEFSERGEGYKKQSF
+43 QEFSERGEGYKRQSF

-69 SSIGTLFYQAKQYG
+69 ASIGTLFYQAKQYG

-97 TETAKAER
+97 TEAAKAER

-114 FAAEERAK
+114 LAAEERAK

-320 RNVNS
+320 RHVNA
-325 EGIKQAIDQAK
+325 EGIKQAISQAK
-336 AKLGLSTELNKEQGI
+336 AKLGLSTEMSKEQGI

-435 TEEKAVEQQKVAEPT
+435 TEEQAVEQQKVAEPAI
-450 RRQSS
+450 QPS
-455 VPADGERIV
+455 
-464 TVGSAPYLHNDQNKE
+464 TVE
-479 SPYIV
+479 
-484 LERDGKERTVWGV
+484 
-497 DIPDAME
+497 
-504 RSGAEV
+504 
-510 GDRIRLHSLGK
+510 
-521 QPVEVEVPIYDK
+521 
-533 NGEVIGMET
+533 NG
-542 KAAYRN
+542 
-548 IFDMEIVREQDKQ
+548 QQ
-561 KEAESS
+561 KEAESLV
-567 AQDYRRDAIEQAS
+567 QDYRRDAIEQAI

-605 FAIANDPELQRSQA
+605 FAIANDTELQRSQA
-619 DYEDSMR
+619 DYEESMR
-626 RQNAEQAQ
+626 RQNAEQAQTATPTESKPQNQPQ

-749 SKENNPSQ
+749 SKENSPSQ

-890 QEVKP
+890 QEVKL

>member
-1 MDDYEKA
+1 
-8 RDALNY
+8 
-14 IDPNLPR
+14 
-21 SDWVKIGTALKNHFG
+21 
-36 EDGKQLF
+36 
-43 QEFSERGEGYKKQSF
+43 
-58 EHTWKS
+58 
-64 LDPTR
+64 
-69 SSIGTLFYQAKQYG
+69 
-83 YQQPRNERPITSVE
+83 
-97 TETAKAER
+97 
-105 EAKRAEEAR
+105 
-114 FAAEERAK
+114 
-122 KVEQARKYVSISK
+122 
-135 DADFTHPYLQKKG
+135 
-148 IDTPEGIAGLKHY
+148 
-161 KTHNNHL
+161 
-168 LYIPI
+168 
-173 QDKDGNIQG
+173 
-182 VQRIFPDG
+182 
-190 NKGIVGNKVGGFFV
+190 
-204 MGDLS
+204 
-209 EAREKGVI
+209 
-217 LAEGY
+217 
-222 ATAYALH
+222 
-229 KNSDHTP
+229 
-236 VVVGFDAHNIINVAK
+236 
-251 ILKDKLPEDT
+251 
-261 KLIVAADNDIHL
+261 
-273 EKAGKTN
+273 
-280 EGIAGAKQAVAA
+280 
-292 FGQNATMIYPTFP
+292 
-305 PEVISGK
+305 
-312 MSDFDDYQ
+312 
-320 RNVNS
+320 
-325 EGIKQAIDQAK
+325 
-336 AKLGLSTELNKEQGI
+336 
-351 NPMEKQPEN
+351 MEKQPEN

-424 PETYNSIELGK
+424 PETYNSIELVK
-435 TEEKAVEQQKVAEPT
+435 TEEKAVEQQ
-450 RRQSS
+450 
-455 VPADGERIV
+455 
-464 TVGSAPYLHNDQNKE
+464 
-479 SPYIV
+479 
-484 LERDGKERTVWGV
+484 
-497 DIPDAME
+497 
-504 RSGAEV
+504 
-510 GDRIRLHSLGK
+510 
-521 QPVEVEVPIYDK
+521 
-533 NGEVIGMET
+533 
-542 KAAYRN
+542 
-548 IFDMEIVREQDKQ
+548 
-561 KEAESS
+561 AESS
-567 AQDYRRDAIEQAS
+567 AQDYRRDAIEQAI

-605 FAIANDPELQRSQA
+605 FAIANDTELQKSQA
-619 DYEDSMR
+619 DYEDRMR
-626 RQNAEQAQ
+626 RQNAEQAQTATPTESKPQNQPQ

-682 TIKNMLAIAETNG
+682 TIENMLAIAETNG

-757 QVRQTSGKLMGYGV
+757 KVAEPTRGQSSVPADGERIVTVGSAPYLHNAQNKESPYIVLERDGKERTVWGVDIPDAMERSGAEVGDHIRLHSLGRQPVEVEVPIYDKNGKVTGMETKAAYRNMFDMEIVREQDKQKEQVRQTSGKLMGYGV

-787 IQKSNGQTERLYGHG
+787 IQKSNGQTERFYGHG

-884 ARRNVG
+884 ARRNDG
-890 QEVKP
+890 QEVKL

>member
-161 KTHNNHL
+161 KTQNNHL

-173 QDKDGNIQG
+173 QDKDGNVQG

-236 VVVGFDAHNIINVAK
+236 VIVGFDAHNIINVAK

-320 RNVNS
+320 RHVNA
-325 EGIKQAIDQAK
+325 EGIKQAISQAK
-336 AKLGLSTELNKEQGI
+336 AKLGLSTEMSKEQGI
-351 NPMEKQPEN
+351 NPMENQPEN

-378 VDEKPPAPLE
+378 VDEKPPISLE

-412 GQSPDYEQDYYQ
+412 GQSPDYEQDYFQ
-424 PETYNSIELGK
+424 PDTYNSIELGK
-435 TEEKAVEQQKVAEPT
+435 AEEQAVEQQKVAEPT
-450 RRQSS
+450 IQL
-455 VPADGERIV
+455 
-464 TVGSAPYLHNDQNKE
+464 SA
-479 SPYIV
+479 
-484 LERDGKERTVWGV
+484 
-497 DIPDAME
+497 
-504 RSGAEV
+504 
-510 GDRIRLHSLGK
+510 
-521 QPVEVEVPIYDK
+521 VE
-533 NGEVIGMET
+533 NG
-542 KAAYRN
+542 
-548 IFDMEIVREQDKQ
+548 QQ
-561 KEAESS
+561 KEAESA
-567 AQDYRRDAIEQAS
+567 AQDYRRDAIEQAI

-605 FAIANDPELQRSQA
+605 FAIANDTELQRSQA
-619 DYEDSMR
+619 DYEESMR
-626 RQNAEQAQ
+626 RQNAEQAQTATPPESKPQNQPQ

-657 DPRTDKLAIDARS
+657 DPRTEKLAIDARS

-704 PEFKKEMWLQ
+704 PEFKKEIWLQ
-714 ARLKGLEVQ
+714 ASLKGLEVQ

-738 KAQLERGINSI
+738 KAQSERGINSI

-771 GIHPNN
+771 GVHPNN

-884 ARRNVG
+884 ARRNVE
-890 QEVKP
+890 QEVKL

>member
-161 KTHNNHL
+161 KTQNNHL

-173 QDKDGNIQG
+173 QDKDGNVQG

-251 ILKDKLPEDT
+251 ILKEKLPEDT

-320 RNVNS
+320 RHVNA
-325 EGIKQAIDQAK
+325 EGIKQAISQAK

-378 VDEKPPAPLE
+378 VDEKPPISLE

-412 GQSPDYEQDYYQ
+412 GQSPDYEQDYFQ
-424 PETYNSIELGK
+424 PDTYNSIELGK
-435 TEEKAVEQQKVAEPT
+435 AEEQAVEQQKVAEPT
-450 RRQSS
+450 IQL
-455 VPADGERIV
+455 
-464 TVGSAPYLHNDQNKE
+464 SA
-479 SPYIV
+479 
-484 LERDGKERTVWGV
+484 
-497 DIPDAME
+497 
-504 RSGAEV
+504 
-510 GDRIRLHSLGK
+510 
-521 QPVEVEVPIYDK
+521 VE
-533 NGEVIGMET
+533 NG
-542 KAAYRN
+542 
-548 IFDMEIVREQDKQ
+548 QQ
-561 KEAESS
+561 KEAESA
-567 AQDYRRDAIEQAS
+567 AQDYRRDAIEQAI

-605 FAIANDPELQRSQA
+605 FAIANDTELQRSQA
-619 DYEDSMR
+619 DYEESMR
-626 RQNAEQAQ
+626 RQNAEQAQTATPPESKPQNQPQ

-704 PEFKKEMWLQ
+704 PEFKKEIWLQ

-890 QEVKP
+890 QEVKL

>member
-114 FAAEERAK
+114 FVAEERAK

-292 FGQNATMIYPTFP
+292 YGQNATMIYPTFP

-320 RNVNS
+320 RNVNA

-412 GQSPDYEQDYYQ
+412 GQNPDYEQDYYQ
-424 PETYNSIELGK
+424 PETYNSIELGR
-435 TEEKAVEQQKVAEPT
+435 TEEQAVEQPKVAEPT
-450 RRQSS
+450 IQ
-455 VPADGERIV
+455 P
-464 TVGSAPYLHNDQNKE
+464 SA
-479 SPYIV
+479 
-484 LERDGKERTVWGV
+484 
-497 DIPDAME
+497 
-504 RSGAEV
+504 
-510 GDRIRLHSLGK
+510 
-521 QPVEVEVPIYDK
+521 VE
-533 NGEVIGMET
+533 NG
-542 KAAYRN
+542 
-548 IFDMEIVREQDKQ
+548 QQ
-561 KEAESS
+561 KEAE
-567 AQDYRRDAIEQAS
+567 ATLQDYRRDAIEQAI

-619 DYEDSMR
+619 DYEESMK
-626 RQNAEQAQ
+626 RQNAEQAQTATPTESKPQNQPQ

-749 SKENNPSQ
+749 SKENSPSQ

-855 PEALKMAQQA
+855 PEALKMTQQA

>member
-1 MDDYEKA
+1 
-8 RDALNY
+8 
-14 IDPNLPR
+14 
-21 SDWVKIGTALKNHFG
+21 
-36 EDGKQLF
+36 
-43 QEFSERGEGYKKQSF
+43 
-58 EHTWKS
+58 
-64 LDPTR
+64 
-69 SSIGTLFYQAKQYG
+69 
-83 YQQPRNERPITSVE
+83 
-97 TETAKAER
+97 
-105 EAKRAEEAR
+105 
-114 FAAEERAK
+114 
-122 KVEQARKYVSISK
+122 
-135 DADFTHPYLQKKG
+135 
-148 IDTPEGIAGLKHY
+148 
-161 KTHNNHL
+161 
-168 LYIPI
+168 
-173 QDKDGNIQG
+173 
-182 VQRIFPDG
+182 
-190 NKGIVGNKVGGFFV
+190 
-204 MGDLS
+204 
-209 EAREKGVI
+209 
-217 LAEGY
+217 
-222 ATAYALH
+222 
-229 KNSDHTP
+229 
-236 VVVGFDAHNIINVAK
+236 
-251 ILKDKLPEDT
+251 
-261 KLIVAADNDIHL
+261 
-273 EKAGKTN
+273 
-280 EGIAGAKQAVAA
+280 
-292 FGQNATMIYPTFP
+292 
-305 PEVISGK
+305 
-312 MSDFDDYQ
+312 
-320 RNVNS
+320 
-325 EGIKQAIDQAK
+325 
-336 AKLGLSTELNKEQGI
+336 
-351 NPMEKQPEN
+351 
-360 TSAASEQQIPTEA
+360 
-373 PSPLP
+373 
-378 VDEKPPAPLE
+378 
-388 RTKEEEA
+388 
-395 VPDLP
+395 
-400 PPMSDAEIMASM
+400 
-412 GQSPDYEQDYYQ
+412 
-424 PETYNSIELGK
+424 
-435 TEEKAVEQQKVAEPT
+435 
-450 RRQSS
+450 
-455 VPADGERIV
+455 
-464 TVGSAPYLHNDQNKE
+464 
-479 SPYIV
+479 
-484 LERDGKERTVWGV
+484 
-497 DIPDAME
+497 
-504 RSGAEV
+504 
-510 GDRIRLHSLGK
+510 
-521 QPVEVEVPIYDK
+521 
-533 NGEVIGMET
+533 
-542 KAAYRN
+542 
-548 IFDMEIVREQDKQ
+548 
-561 KEAESS
+561 
-567 AQDYRRDAIEQAS
+567 
-580 HDTDIQ
+580 
-586 EQIQHGEAP
+586 
-595 DSMKDKADKA
+595 
-605 FAIANDPELQRSQA
+605 
-619 DYEDSMR
+619 MR

>member
-161 KTHNNHL
+161 KTQNNHI

-173 QDKDGNIQG
+173 QDKDGNVQG

-236 VVVGFDAHNIINVAK
+236 VIVGFDAHNIINVAK

-320 RNVNS
+320 RHVNA
-325 EGIKQAIDQAK
+325 EGIKQAISQAK
-336 AKLGLSTELNKEQGI
+336 AKLGLSTEMSKEQGI
-351 NPMEKQPEN
+351 NPMENQPEN

-378 VDEKPPAPLE
+378 VDEKPPISLE

-412 GQSPDYEQDYYQ
+412 GQSPDYEQDYFQ
-424 PETYNSIELGK
+424 PDTYNSIELGK
-435 TEEKAVEQQKVAEPT
+435 AEEQAVEQQK
-450 RRQSS
+450 
-455 VPADGERIV
+455 
-464 TVGSAPYLHNDQNKE
+464 SA
-479 SPYIV
+479 
-484 LERDGKERTVWGV
+484 
-497 DIPDAME
+497 
-504 RSGAEV
+504 
-510 GDRIRLHSLGK
+510 
-521 QPVEVEVPIYDK
+521 VE
-533 NGEVIGMET
+533 NG
-542 KAAYRN
+542 
-548 IFDMEIVREQDKQ
+548 QQ
-561 KEAESS
+561 KEAESA
-567 AQDYRRDAIEQAS
+567 AQDYRRDAIEQAI

-605 FAIANDPELQRSQA
+605 FAIANDTELQRSQA
-619 DYEDSMR
+619 DYEESMR
-626 RQNAEQAQ
+626 RQNAEQAQTATPPESKPQNQPQ

-704 PEFKKEMWLQ
+704 PEFKKEIWLQ
-714 ARLKGLEVQ
+714 ASLKGLEVQ

-771 GIHPNN
+771 GVHPNN

-875 EQTIKADRE
+875 EQAIKADRE
-884 ARRNVG
+884 ARRNVE
-890 QEVKP
+890 QEVKL